1 MKYILG
7 GRCTFMGL
15 EFFQSEILSNLVAH
29 EINFQCL
36 VNVSWSM
43 KTNPLRLDGNFMLRI

>member
-7 GRCTFMGL
+7 GRCTFMGH

-36 VNVSWSM
+36 VNFSWPM
-43 KTNPLRLDGNFMLRI
+43 KTTPLKRDGNFMLRI

>member
-7 GRCTFMGL
+7 GRCNFMGH

-36 VNVSWSM
+36 LNFSLPM
-43 KTNPLRLDGNFMLRI
+43 KTTPLKLDGNFML

>member
-7 GRCTFMGL
+7 GRCNFMGH

-36 VNVSWSM
+36 VNVSWVM

>member
-7 GRCTFMGL
+7 GRRTFMGH